1 MRTRRAVESMK
12 KLGRVLRERSR
23 YYGFEASSVLGDLG
37 VVRLLFENE
46 GRHVHWSKSEGMSAH
61 GSVPLALCAL
71 CELCGSV

>member
-23 YYGFEASSVLGDLG
+23 YYGFEVSSVLGNLG

-46 GRHVHWSKSEGMSAH
+46 GRNMYSRGAEK
-61 GSVPLALCAL
+61 
-71 CELCGSV
+71 

>member
-23 YYGFEASSVLGDLG
+23 YYGFEVSSVLGNLG

-46 GRHVHWSKSEGMSAH
+46 GRDVLWSRKVME
-61 GSVPLALCAL
+61 
-71 CELCGSV
+71 